1 MREKNWGCD
10 IVPLNKVKCDVFLA
24 EDLGE
29 GRVGLQRTFVQVH
42 AVAPD
47 TVFTIERESLSG
59 SIYR

>member
-1 MREKNWGCD
+1 M
-10 IVPLNKVKCDVFLA
+10 FLA

-47 TVFTIERESLSG
+47 KVFTIEREILSG